1 MADLCDG
8 KTSIEYSGSPF
19 VNVVQSV
26 QDRARPDGASHR
38 AQLRFRCLQS
48 ERSMRT
54 VLVVIPNEF
63 RQHRPQVLL
72 VEDDHVVQTFLAE
85 CPDNAFGNCVR
96 TRRSNGRGDGVDTD
110 ASGPPAEVA
119 AVDGISIAQQMPRL
133 AITWRQTQAAVGL
146 AVRLTCTSSRRPWAM
161 NTRTYSVLNVSVG
174 TVNRSVAHK
183 WWA

>member
-1 MADLCDG
+1 MRQQAQAFARLPRRLCDG

-96 TRRSNGRGDGVDTD
+96 TRRSNGRGDGIDTD
-110 ASGPPAEVA
+110 ALGPPAEVT

-133 AITWRQTQAAVGL
+133 ATPGRRLDHL
-146 AVRLTCTSSRRPWAM
+146 APDRRSGWLSR
-161 NTRTYSVLNVSVG
+161 
-174 TVNRSVAHK
+174 
-183 WWA
+183 